1 MSVGGGC
8 ERKVEGVRGR
18 WRVWEEGG
26 GCDGVSSSGCRVS
39 VRRRCWVKVKSMVVV
54 VIVIV

>member
-1 MSVGGGC
+1 MG
-8 ERKVEGVRGR
+8 GR

-39 VRRRCWVKVKSMVVV
+39 VRRGCWVKVKSMVVV
-54 VIVIV
+54 VIVWSSLRGNYS